1 MGNTINQ
8 LIDAIIESGIDW
20 TSIISAVC
28 SIISLIA
35 IIILLIERAEK
46 TRPYLQATFE
56 LIKSNLVCI
65 TIKNV
70 GSVPAV
76 LKEISFND
84 EFVQQMSE
92 ESKRHLKNN
101 ESMNLTIFPLYRW
114 IISLNVTTPEIF
126 KKDCHTL
133 KLQLKYSKSQ
143 KKKAK
148 YSETTEINFDDY
160 QTFMIY
166 ISETD
171 ELTKGINKMT
181 EEIKELKDIIKKQT
195 NTFEKPF
202 DVNRI
207 EDVGGEQ
214 KIIITQNSWEGERN
228 GQA

>member
-8 LIDAIIESGIDW
+8 LIDAIIESEIDW

-92 ESKRHLKNN
+92 DSKRHLKNN

-114 IISLNVTTPEIF
+114 IISLNVTTPKIF
-126 KKDCHTL
+126 EKDCHTL

-143 KKKAK
+143 KKKVK

-166 ISETD
+166 VSETD

-202 DVNRI
+202 DINRI